1 MNDQPAF
8 SPYLALLIATIA
20 VSTSAILVKLSA
32 APAAVIAVY
41 RLLFTVLLML
51 PLIVWRHLG
60 ELSRISARDWVFSF
74 LSGLFLA
81 LHFLLWFESLNYTSV
96 ASSVILVTLQPLF
109 SFVGAYLFFKERVS
123 PAGIAGGLIAIGGSM
138 FIGWSDF
145 QIGGTA
151 LFGDILALLGAA
163 AVTGYWLF
171 GQSVRKRLS
180 LMIYTFVV
188 YTISTAFLLMYV
200 LVQDIPLFPYGG
212 SEWLIFLGLAVFP
225 TLLGHSV
232 FNWVI
237 KWLSANTVSMAILG
251 EPIGAAILAYFI
263 LNEKITAAQTMGTA
277 VILCGIYLFMRFS
290 QPSAKATPETQRSG
304 IEEKQA

>member
-1 MNDQPAF
+1 MRDQPAF

-32 APAAVIAVY
+32 APAAVIATY

-51 PLIVWRHLG
+51 PFIAWKHLG
-60 ELSRISARDWVFSF
+60 ELSQISKRDWIFSS
-74 LSGLFLA
+74 LAGVFLA

-109 SFVGAYLFFKERVS
+109 SFIGAYLFFKERVS
-123 PAGIAGGLIAIGGSM
+123 PAGIIGGLIAIGGSM

-145 QIGGTA
+145 RIGGTA

-171 GQSVRKRLS
+171 GQSIRKRLS

-188 YTISTAFLLMYV
+188 YTISTVFLLMYV
-200 LVQDIPLFPYGG
+200 LIQGIPLFPYGG
-212 SEWLIFLGLAVFP
+212 EEWIIFIGLAIFP

-232 FNWVI
+232 FNWTI

-263 LNEKITAAQTMGTA
+263 LSEKITAPQTLGTA

-290 QPSAKATPETQRSG
+290 HPTKAKAIQETDHSG
-304 IEEKQA
+304 I